1 MFWTTYSFCPARI
14 IFLYQNLPGC
24 TWLILFEWSWVYR
37 VMWVTGKG
45 SRNSEQMNIKV
56 KHCQRYNSTGV
67 EFISQV
73 LTQILI
79 KVHFCNLDLT
89 LTLKSQPNISIL
101 KLRILTKA
109 SFRILTWPRFNF
121 VTSTKNQQQN
131 TNHTSAS
138 KSCLSFNFISWPN
151 FLL

>member
-37 VMWVTGKG
+37 VMLVTGKG

-56 KHCQRYNSTGV
+56 KHCQRHNSAGV

-101 KLRILTKA
+101 KLKILT
-109 SFRILTWPRFNF
+109 NF

-131 TNHTSAS
+131 SNQTSAS
-138 KSCLSFNFISWPN
+138 KSCLNFNFKSWPN
-151 FLL
+151 LLLKIWTKV